1 MREELVAES
10 GLLAAL
16 DGPRLALDLAV
27 ETDVVL
33 AGHSDAAALA
43 LTGISVGHADA
54 LAAAERAVHTA
65 EEAVVHAAIG
75 VEHVVVG
82 AIRRTLEISLSL
94 VGLLALV
101 LLFPAVAL
109 AIKLDSQGPVVF
121 RQVRLGRGGRP
132 FTMYKLRTM
141 THDAERRLAEVR
153 RLNIM
158 NGPTFKAVDD
168 PRITR
173 VGRLLRRFSLDE
185 LPQFWNVLR
194 GQMAVVGPRPPL
206 PSEWVEVSATE
217 RRRLAVTPG
226 ITGLWQVSGRNH
238 CPHERMVQLDLE
250 YVRRRSLWLDVSII
264 LRTVPS
270 MFRGRGAY

>member
-1 MREELVAES
+1 MREELVAEA
-10 GLLAAL
+10 GPLATL
-16 DGPRLALDLAV
+16 DGHRLAIDLAV
-27 ETDVVL
+27 EPEVVL

-43 LTGISVGHADA
+43 LTGISVGHSDA
-54 LAAAERAVHTA
+54 LAAAERAVHSA
-65 EEAVVHAAIG
+65 EEAVLHAAIG
-75 VEHVVVG
+75 VEHVLAV
-82 AIRRTLEISLSL
+82 ATRRALEIALSL
-94 VGLLALV
+94 VGLLALG
-101 LLFPAVAL
+101 LLFPVVAL
-109 AIKLDSQGPVVF
+109 AIRLDSQGPVIF

-217 RRRLAVTPG
+217 RRRLAVPPG

-250 YVRRRSLWLDVSII
+250 YVRRRSLRLDLSII